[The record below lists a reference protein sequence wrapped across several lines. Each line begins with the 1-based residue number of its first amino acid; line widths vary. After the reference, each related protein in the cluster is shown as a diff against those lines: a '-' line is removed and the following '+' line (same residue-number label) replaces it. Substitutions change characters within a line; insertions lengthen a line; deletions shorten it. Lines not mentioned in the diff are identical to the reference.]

1 MSRIHIIVL
10 AIATLV
16 LVAAP
21 HVRAEVEAANT
32 EAIETAEGR
41 AGGEGSAAAE
51 KPAEP
56 TAEEL
61 AKQDQNPITRFYV
74 MRFEDNVQIGVGP
87 HDEAVNFFRFQP
99 LVPLKLGRDWTLLTR
114 FIVPLVHQ
122 PWPETNDGLGDIAVS
137 MFVTPT
143 RSGNFSWGLG
153 PGFLLPTA
161 TKETLGTERFSA
173 GPAVAAIYSTGPWVV
188 GVVAQNLWSFA
199 GDNDRQDVRVMT
211 LRPLVNY
218 NLPLGWFLTT
228 SPSIAANWKVD
239 HEDCWLVPVGGGVGR
254 VFHVGRQ
261 RLSATVESY
270 YHVESPKFGQN
281 WQMRLQLSFLY
292 PD

>member
-1 MSRIHIIVL
+1 MLVNRLPIVFACL
-10 AIATLV
+10 ATRVLLDAALV
-16 LVAAP
+16 HAADPVDPADAVASSASP
-21 HVRAEVEAANT
+21 EK
-32 EAIETAEGR
+32 
-41 AGGEGSAAAE
+41 AG
-51 KPAEP
+51 EP

-74 MRFEDNVQIGVGP
+74 MRFEDNVQVGVGP

-99 LVPLKLGRDWTLLTR
+99 LVPLKLGKDWTLLTR

-122 PWPETNDGLGDIAVS
+122 PWPETNDGLGDISVN

-143 RSGNFSWGLG
+143 RTGKFSWGIG
-153 PGFLLPTA
+153 PGLLLPTA
-161 TKETLGTERFSA
+161 TRESLGTERFSA
-173 GPAVAAIYSTGPWVV
+173 GPAVAAIYSTGPWVL

-199 GDNDRQDVRVMT
+199 GDNDRQDVHLMT
-211 LRPLVNY
+211 LRPLLNY

-228 SPSIAANWKVD
+228 SPSIVANWKAD
-239 HEDCWLVPVGGGVGR
+239 PENCWLVPVGGGIGR
-254 VFHVGRQ
+254 VFHIAGQ

-270 YHVESPKFGQN
+270 YHVESPKFGPN

>member
-1 MSRIHIIVL
+1 MNRVRLLIAFL
-10 AIATLV
+10 AIRVLLDAALV
-16 LVAAP
+16 HAADSGDEAGTAAR
-21 HVRAEVEAANT
+21 VESAEGAEAAGDSGK
-32 EAIETAEGR
+32 A
-41 AGGEGSAAAE
+41 
-51 KPAEP
+51 AEP

-61 AKQDQNPITRFYV
+61 ARQDQNPITRFYV
-74 MRFEDNVQIGVGP
+74 MRFEDNVQVGVGP

-122 PWPETNDGLGDIAVS
+122 PWPETNDGLGDISVNL
-137 MFVTPT
+137 FVTPT
-143 RSGNFSWGLG
+143 RSGGFSWGLG

-161 TKETLGTERFSA
+161 TKESLGTERFSA
-173 GPAVAAIYSTGPWVV
+173 GPAVAAIYSTGPWVL

-199 GDNDRQDVRVMT
+199 GDNDRQDVRLMT

-228 SPSIAANWKVD
+228 SPSIAASWEAPHD
-239 HEDCWLVPVGGGVGR
+239 DRWLVPVGGGVGR
-254 VFHVGRQ
+254 VFHVGSQ

-270 YHVESPKFGQN
+270 YHVESPKFGPN